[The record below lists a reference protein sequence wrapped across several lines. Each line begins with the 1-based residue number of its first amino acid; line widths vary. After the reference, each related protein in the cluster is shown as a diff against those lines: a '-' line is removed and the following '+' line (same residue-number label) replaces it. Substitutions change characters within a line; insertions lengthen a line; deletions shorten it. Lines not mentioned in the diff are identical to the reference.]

1 MFFNDRVCAKYSK
14 INFERLN
21 NIVQLKSCYLEGL
34 NITLICLMNLEIY
47 QVDQTIHMQMYN

>member
-1 MFFNDRVCAKYSK
+1 MIQFVLSTQKLILK
-14 INFERLN
+14 RLN
-21 NIVQLKSCYLEGL
+21 NIVQLKSIYLEGL